1 MALLIKCE
9 CGFVARGETEEAVI
23 AKTREHMRK
32 EHPDLLG
39 KVRRED
45 LLAWIER
52 E

>member
-9 CGFVARGETEEAVI
+9 CGFVARAKTEEAVI
-23 AKTREHMRK
+23 AKTREHIRK
-32 EHPDLLG
+32 DHPDQVG